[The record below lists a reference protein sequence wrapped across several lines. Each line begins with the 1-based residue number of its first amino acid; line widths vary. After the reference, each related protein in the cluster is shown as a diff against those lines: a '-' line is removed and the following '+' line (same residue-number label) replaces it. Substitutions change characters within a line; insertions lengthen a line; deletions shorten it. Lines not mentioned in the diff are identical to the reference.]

1 MSQQVNHT
9 ETYTIKDLADEF
21 HVTARTLR
29 HYEQEGLISPAREGT
44 ARVYSTGDRARLAW
58 ILRGKRVG
66 FSLAEIAEMLAL
78 YDLGDGREKQRK
90 VTLQKCRTRITALE
104 AQRNDIDATIRE
116 LAGFVALLDRIEY
129 DATSKEWVDPN
140 TGDAARHHLVQVTRH
155 GAILNSAK

>member
-1 MSQQVNHT
+1 MPQHSGDQDT
-9 ETYTIKDLADEF
+9 FTIKDLADEF

-44 ARVYSTGDRARLAW
+44 ARVYSSGDRARLAW

-66 FSLAEIAEMLAL
+66 FSLAEISEMLAL
-78 YDLGDGREKQRK
+78 YDLGDGRETQRQ

-104 AQRNDIDATIRE
+104 AQRDDIDATIRE
-116 LAGFVALLDRIEY
+116 LSGFVSLLDRIEY
-129 DATSKEWVDPN
+129 DAKSREWVDPS

-155 GAILNSAK
+155 GAVLNSAK